1 MKSCI
6 TLLARDCAV
15 GSNRR
20 TPRERRVSSSHRTQV
35 QPADPRVEA
44 PGSSQVSS
52 KRFLSRRS
60 NLLPQ
65 RHTSGC
71 TGAPGPVQTRWLG
84 GENEGSPGI
93 KEETGGGK
101 GAGGGF
107 GHGGEA
113 GQASCCILKGGEEV
127 MEAEKS
133 WLRKAERMQG
143 AIHSWSPTTFPD

>member
-6 TLLARDCAV
+6 TLLALDCAV
-15 GSNRR
+15 GSNHR
-20 TPRERRVSSSHRTQV
+20 TPRERRVSSSRRTRV

-84 GENEGSPGI
+84 GEKEGSPGI
-93 KEETGGGK
+93 KEEKGGGK
-101 GAGGGF
+101 GAQGSGF
-107 GHGGEA
+107 GHGG
-113 GQASCCILKGGEEV
+113 GSDCRRASKLLHLKGGEEV

-133 WLRKAERMQG
+133 WLRNGEWMQR
-143 AIHSWSPTTFPD
+143 AIHS